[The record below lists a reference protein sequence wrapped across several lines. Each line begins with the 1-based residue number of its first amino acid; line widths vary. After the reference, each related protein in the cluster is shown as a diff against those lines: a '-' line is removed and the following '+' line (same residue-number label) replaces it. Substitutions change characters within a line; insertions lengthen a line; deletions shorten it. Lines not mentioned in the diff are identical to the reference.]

1 MTTRSRITAFALVA
15 LAALAVAATASA
27 HAEMSPPV
35 ALAKHLQV
43 FTLAVPTEKEG
54 ATTTTIELTPP
65 SGFTIDSF
73 VPSPG
78 WKRTLQQTGSGES
91 AVITKVTWSGGA
103 VPTGEDSSF
112 SFLAQTGSSGSYTFG
127 VRQTYS
133 DGTVVDWS
141 GPESSDTPAPVVE
154 SRSSLGGGGSSTL
167 AIVGLALGALALVVA
182 VVGLAGRGGRSIA

>member
-1 MTTRSRITAFALVA
+1 MTTRSRITAFAF
-15 LAALAVAATASA
+15 AALSALIVAAEASA
-27 HAEMSPPV
+27 HAHVSPPV
-35 ALAKHLQV
+35 ALAKSGQV

-65 SGFTIDSF
+65 AGFAIDSF

-78 WKRTLQQTGSGES
+78 WKRTVQSSGSGDS
-91 AVITKVTWSGGA
+91 AVVTKVTWSGGA
-103 VPTGEDSSF
+103 VPTGEDAAF
-112 SFLAQTGSSGSYTFG
+112 SFLAQTTGTGSYTFG

-133 DGTVVDWS
+133 DGTIVDWS

-154 SRSSLGGGGSSTL
+154 AKSSLGGGGSSTL

-182 VVGLAGRGGRSIA
+182 VAGLAVRGGRSLA